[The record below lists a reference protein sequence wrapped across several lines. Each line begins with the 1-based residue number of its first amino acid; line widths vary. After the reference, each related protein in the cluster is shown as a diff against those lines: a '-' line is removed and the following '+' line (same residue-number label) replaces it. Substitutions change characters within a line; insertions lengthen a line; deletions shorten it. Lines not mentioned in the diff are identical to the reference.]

1 MSNNAPYT
9 FTQNRELSW
18 LRFDRRVLEEAADA
32 SVPLFERLKFLSI
45 FCSNLDEFFM
55 IRVGSLFDIS
65 AMDKNYIDNKSN
77 MTADQQLAEIFAH
90 VKDLYPLKD
99 KISYELFSRMDKYN
113 IKKLKYE
120 DLNEEQQKYA
130 KEYFYANIEPVIS
143 AQIVDPHHPF
153 PFMANKS
160 IFVIAS
166 LQQKDK
172 EYMGIISIPQ
182 MVSPVVYLPGD
193 GIQFIKT
200 EQLLLAFSEKIFKK
214 FSVRSKNCI
223 CVTRNADIRFEE
235 KYFEMDEDIRSHMTA
250 LLHKRKRLQPVR
262 LETTGILNDKIQ
274 KYLCQKLK
282 ITPRQIFTSYDDLSY
297 DYIYD
302 LLSKAPERLKRQ
314 LSFAP
319 LERKENLYEKIF
331 PAAKS
336 KDIFLFYPFDSMQ
349 NFLQLIRE
357 AAYNSKV
364 ISIKITIYRL
374 SKNSKLVEYLCAAA
388 ENGIDVTVIMELRAR
403 FDEYNNIDWSEKL
416 EQAGCRI
423 LYGLE
428 KYKVHSKICLITY
441 RDKGSLKY
449 ITQIGTGNYNEKT
462 SELYTDFSL
471 ITPSSTIG
479 ADAAKLFYN
488 ISTGCVDA
496 EYSTL
501 MVAPSNLKEKLTCLI
516 RQEAEKG
523 YDGRIIIKI
532 NSLTDLDLIKE
543 LVKASQAGVKTDLI
557 VRGICCLLPGVKGYT
572 ENIQVTS
579 VVGRFLEHSRFYSFG
594 KGSQQKIY
602 IGSADLM
609 TRNTEKRIELA
620 CPVYDHSIIEN
631 INNIADVILNDN
643 VKARTMQND
652 GAYTTKN
659 QNKIQIDSQRYF
671 AQNYRCETESKAPEK
686 TDILKKLLSK
696 AYLPF
701 TKRTAKRQFLK

>member
-1 MSNNAPYT
+1 MNNNIPYA

-18 LRFDRRVLEEAADA
+18 FRFDRRVLEEASDT

-65 AMDKNYIDNKSN
+65 AMGKSYVDNKSN

-90 VKDLYPLKD
+90 VRDLYPLKD
-99 KISYELFSRMDKYN
+99 KISYELFTRLGSYH

-120 DLNEEQQKYA
+120 DLDDEQQKFA

-172 EYMGIISIPQ
+172 DYMGIISIPQ
-182 MVSPVVYLPGD
+182 MVPSVVYLPGD

-200 EQLLLAFSEKIFKK
+200 EQLLLSFSEKIFKK
-214 FSVRSKNCI
+214 FTVKSKNCI

-235 KYFEMDEDIRSHMTA
+235 KYFEMDEDIRSHMAA

-262 LETTGILNDKIQ
+262 LETTGILNDKMQ
-274 KYLCQKLK
+274 KYLCQKLR
-282 ITPRQIFTSYDDLSY
+282 ISPRQIFTSYDDLSY

-302 LLSKAPERLKRQ
+302 LLAKAPDGLKRQ
-314 LSFAP
+314 LSFPP
-319 LERKENLYEKIF
+319 LERKENLFEKIF
-331 PAAKS
+331 PVAKS
-336 KDIFLFYPFDSMQ
+336 RDIFLFYPFDSMQ
-349 NFLQLIRE
+349 NFLQLIKE

-462 SELYTDFSL
+462 SDLYTDFSL
-471 ITPSSTIG
+471 ITPNNDIG
-479 ADAAKLFYN
+479 SDAAKLFYN
-488 ISTGCVDA
+488 ISTGCTDA
-496 EYSTL
+496 EYPTL
-501 MVAPSNLKEKLTCLI
+501 MVAPSNLKEKLTSLI
-516 RQEAEKG
+516 RREAEKG
-523 YDGRIIIKI
+523 PEGRIIIKI

-594 KGSQQKIY
+594 KYNRQKMY

-620 CPVYDHSIIEN
+620 CPVYDQNIIEA
-631 INNIADVILNDN
+631 INNITDVILNDN
-643 VKARTMQND
+643 VKARSMQND
-652 GAYTTKN
+652 GTYISKN
-659 QNKIQIDSQRYF
+659 KNKIRIDSQRYF
-671 AQNYRCETESKAPEK
+671 AQNYRWKNETKAPEK
-686 TDILKKLLSK
+686 SGVFKNLLDNISASFANLK
-696 AYLPF
+696 
-701 TKRTAKRQFLK
+701 AKNN

>member
-90 VKDLYPLKD
+90 VKDLYLLKD

-113 IKKLKYE
+113 IKKQKYE

-130 KEYFYANIEPVIS
+130 KEYFYTNIEPVIS

-235 KYFEMDEDIRSHMTA
+235 KYFEMDEDIHSHMTA

-314 LSFAP
+314 LSFAA
-319 LERKENLYEKIF
+319 LMLN
-331 PAAKS
+331 
-336 KDIFLFYPFDSMQ
+336 
-349 NFLQLIRE
+349 
-357 AAYNSKV
+357 
-364 ISIKITIYRL
+364 
-374 SKNSKLVEYLCAAA
+374 
-388 ENGIDVTVIMELRAR
+388 
-403 FDEYNNIDWSEKL
+403 
-416 EQAGCRI
+416 
-423 LYGLE
+423 
-428 KYKVHSKICLITY
+428 
-441 RDKGSLKY
+441 
-449 ITQIGTGNYNEKT
+449 
-462 SELYTDFSL
+462 
-471 ITPSSTIG
+471 TP
-479 ADAAKLFYN
+479 
-488 ISTGCVDA
+488 
-496 EYSTL
+496 
-501 MVAPSNLKEKLTCLI
+501 
-516 RQEAEKG
+516 
-523 YDGRIIIKI
+523 
-532 NSLTDLDLIKE
+532 
-543 LVKASQAGVKTDLI
+543 
-557 VRGICCLLPGVKGYT
+557 
-572 ENIQVTS
+572 
-579 VVGRFLEHSRFYSFG
+579 H
-594 KGSQQKIY
+594 
-602 IGSADLM
+602 
-609 TRNTEKRIELA
+609 
-620 CPVYDHSIIEN
+620 
-631 INNIADVILNDN
+631 
-643 VKARTMQND
+643 
-652 GAYTTKN
+652 
-659 QNKIQIDSQRYF
+659 
-671 AQNYRCETESKAPEK
+671 
-686 TDILKKLLSK
+686 
-696 AYLPF
+696 
-701 TKRTAKRQFLK
+701 